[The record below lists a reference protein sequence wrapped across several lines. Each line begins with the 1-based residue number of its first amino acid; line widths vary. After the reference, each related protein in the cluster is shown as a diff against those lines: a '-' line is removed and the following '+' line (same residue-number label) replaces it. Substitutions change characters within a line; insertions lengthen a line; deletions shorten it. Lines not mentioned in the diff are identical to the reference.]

1 MTADT
6 ISDLPQ
12 PHHSNTHSCE
22 ICEEL
27 RMHAD
32 EPAKAKE
39 IYNNPMERYRTSR
52 LLDAARDGC
61 CFSSI
66 CIQAA
71 AGFVKNPVANALS
84 MVKTDPDEQFRF
96 AIYTGE
102 PDTIIELYEHPG
114 KGFILSFLVLECH
127 DPVRELADKK
137 SQMTHHLGHL
147 LLQQETCQSTA
158 HQTIVSSVSMVGS
171 RIAWRRT

>member
-1 MTADT
+1 MPPIFNNTQSFSALSGASNTEKSTPSMENSLRRQSTFGDGPGRRFSVTADS

-12 PHHSNTHSCE
+12 PHYDNFHTCS

-39 IYNNPMERYRTSR
+39 VYNNPMERYRTSK
-52 LLDAARDGC
+52 LLDAARNGC

-84 MVKTDPDEQFRF
+84 MVKTDPDE
-96 AIYTGE
+96 
-102 PDTIIELYEHPG
+102 
-114 KGFILSFLVLECH
+114 
-127 DPVRELADKK
+127 
-137 SQMTHHLGHL
+137 
-147 LLQQETCQSTA
+147 
-158 HQTIVSSVSMVGS
+158 
-171 RIAWRRT
+171 